1 MLPCL
6 KLVKICRLDGFDSQP
21 RVLCDQQI
29 TIGDGEMRLDM
40 SETSD
45 EDVNENHS
53 PADMDDDVDWDN
65 SEDEKIFPSRMSED
79 TPAAL

>member
-1 MLPCL
+1 
-6 KLVKICRLDGFDSQP
+6 
-21 RVLCDQQI
+21 
-29 TIGDGEMRLDM
+29 MRLDM

-65 SEDEKIFPSRMSED
+65 SEDEKIFQSRMSED